1 MGRELRAQRFEH
13 RYGVS
18 SREVELL
25 QLSSPP
31 FVVCIHITIFP
42 RKAASFLGFFNTQK
56 KENWPIMLYSVD
68 EKYPVAAAC
77 PYICP
82 LLSAASLLSHPP
94 ASFPPLARAHTH
106 TRARARSYNNF
117 DFAVTKC
124 SARSDWSKRLKK
136 NYRWSATGL
145 ADS

>member
-1 MGRELRAQRFEH
+1 
-13 RYGVS
+13 
-18 SREVELL
+18 
-25 QLSSPP
+25 
-31 FVVCIHITIFP
+31 
-42 RKAASFLGFFNTQK
+42 
-56 KENWPIMLYSVD
+56 MLYSVD

-136 NYRWSATGL
+136 ITGGARLDWLTVDDDAWGNGWYKIELWSIYYL
-145 ADS
+145 L